1 MFALLIALVI
11 SFFSTP
17 VLAALPTGRIPGTT
31 LPYEE
36 IALAAPHGCSAAN
49 DCMAVANWSPDWLAV
64 EVPEWPTS
72 STATNR
78 VFGSGAVFT
87 GIYLDTPPVPT
98 GRYVTIPV
106 NGIPTELPEVVG
118 NFMSALQ
125 PCRVAGSA
133 PKGYMAVDP
142 TVHTITLVGQPIS
155 YHGDDS
161 TSILMFDAN
170 KGVVVK
176 APSMAYGTMRGTY
189 SKQWDL
195 YDSNGTPLRTWRPF
209 QDATL
214 GPRVCRNQQ

>member
-1 MFALLIALVI
+1 MFALFIAAI
-11 SFFSTP
+11 FFLSAP
-17 VLAALPTGRIPGTT
+17 VLAAPPTGRVPGTT

-36 IALAAPHGCSAAN
+36 ISLTAPNGCSAAN
-49 DCMAVANWSPDWLAV
+49 DCMAISNWSPDWLAV

-78 VFGSGAVFT
+78 VFGPDAVFT
-87 GIYLDTPPVPT
+87 GIYLDAPPVRT
-98 GRYVTIPV
+98 GEYVTVSV
-106 NGIPTELPEVVG
+106 NGVPTTMPEVVG

-142 TVHTITLVGQPIS
+142 MVHTITLVGQPIS

-161 TSILMFDAN
+161 TSILMFDVV
-170 KGVVVK
+170 KRVVVK
-176 APSMAYGTMRGTY
+176 APSMAYGTARGTY
-189 SKQWDL
+189 SKEWDL
-195 YDSNGTPLRTWRPF
+195 YDANGTPLRTWRPF